1 MFLLSTIGTNGF
13 SMVFQSVNHWQR
25 WFSIVANDAMVTIH
39 RSGLVL
45 SFLLISYSWSSC
57 LRSRED
63 ISPCCCMCIV
73 SLKSSPPK
81 FPPVWVQLILMDWQ
95 HYEMGSAVCCLQLP
109 RSRGTT
115 LILSW
120 IKHKSHLA
128 LKVGDSSRN
137 YADPFLNQQKRIKT
151 TLEGCQLFA
160 LQGTCPK

>member
-1 MFLLSTIGTNGF
+1 MYIFGTI
-13 SMVFQSVNHWQR
+13 W
-25 WFSIVANDAMVTIH
+25 
-39 RSGLVL
+39 VL

-151 TLEGCQLFA
+151 TLEGCQLSA
-160 LQGTCPK
+160 LQGTCPKWRVWRNTKPGMARLFTSWSSSLTM